1 MHALYRDHMGDDLSV
16 VQDARI
22 SFASSTDAVAW
33 EEYSIPQLCQT
44 AKRSST
50 MIPTLNKRDTGLIR
64 FLARG
69 CATEKWEE
77 AIDKIDVDST
87 DIPFHRDEIEELL
100 KWAKRLPTHWT
111 PFGQQQIKLTMKAP
125 VPIRTQC
132 FKSKMG
138 FVENEESRRYI
149 TSTPEL
155 FIPEHFRSRP
165 DGSIKQGSGGIHPDS
180 EDWKKK
186 YAGMAYASIQL
197 YENMIE
203 DGIAPEQAR
212 FILPQGVYVNWVWNG
227 SLYAFAEFCNKRK
240 EEHAQ
245 GEIQELAKAIDPIM
259 KTLFPLS
266 WEALTD

>member
-22 SFASSTDAVAW
+22 SFASSTDATAW
-33 EEYSIPQLCQT
+33 EEYEIPQLCEA

-50 MIPTLNKRDTGLIR
+50 KIPILNQRDAGLIR

-69 CATEKWEE
+69 CTTDDWEKAINSIGEFSTE
-77 AIDKIDVDST
+77 
-87 DIPFHRDEIEELL
+87 DEIEELL

-111 PFGQQQIKLTMKAP
+111 PMGQQQIKLTMKAP
-125 VPIRTQC
+125 IPIRTQS

-155 FIPEHFRSRP
+155 FVPEHFRSRP
-165 DGSIKQGSGGIHPDS
+165 DGSIKQGSGGIHPQS
-180 EDWKKK
+180 EQWR
-186 YAGMAYASIQL
+186 SIYRTL
-197 YENMIE
+197 CNDAIDTYELMIQ
-203 DGIAPEQAR
+203 DGVAPEQAR

-227 SLYAFAEFCNKRK
+227 SLYAYAEFCNKRK

-245 GEIQELAKAIDPIM
+245 GEIQELARMIDPIM
-259 KTLFPLS
+259 KTLFPIS
-266 WEALTD
+266 WDALTN

>member
-33 EEYSIPQLCQT
+33 EEYEIPQLCKT

-50 MIPTLNKRDTGLIR
+50 KIPILNQRDAGLIR

-69 CATEKWEE
+69 CTTEKWEK
-77 AIDKIDVDST
+77 AINSIGEFST
-87 DIPFHRDEIEELL
+87 EDEIEELL

-125 VPIRTQC
+125 IPIRTQS

-149 TSTPEL
+149 KSTPEL
-155 FIPEHFRSRP
+155 FIPDFRSAP
-165 DGSIKQGSGGIHPDS
+165 EGDIKQGSGGIHPLNGEWQNQYIAQCNQAIS
-180 EDWKKK
+180 T
-186 YAGMAYASIQL
+186 
-197 YENMIE
+197 YENMIA
-203 DGIAPEQAR
+203 GGVAPEQAR
-212 FILPQGVYVNWVWNG
+212 FILPQGCYVNWVWNG
-227 SLYAFAEFCNKRK
+227 SLYAYAEFCNKRK

-266 WEALTD
+266 WEALTG